1 MKKQFLIGL
10 MTSIFISSIYAQD
23 IPTRFGKLTIND
35 ENILLYKNK
44 SFNPEIQG
52 NSSLS
57 HLGTYALGTK
67 DIVLIQDN
75 GGTGCPA
82 LLYLI
87 TLSESKVKASQPF
100 GTCSD
105 LIKVKATD
113 KNVLVTMTGFQGPFE
128 SEKAQEKAAREKH
141 LYSFNGEKIKHSQ
154 IKGK

>member
-1 MKKQFLIGL
+1 MKKQFLMGV
-10 MTSIFISSIYAQD
+10 MTSVLISSIYAQD

-35 ENILLYKNK
+35 ENMLLYKNTL
-44 SFNPEIQG
+44 FNPEIQG
-52 NSSLS
+52 NNSLS

-75 GGTGCPA
+75 GGAGCPA
-82 LLYLI
+82 LFYFI
-87 TLSESKVKASQPF
+87 TLSASKIKASQSF

-128 SEKAQEKAAREKH
+128 SEKAQEKAAKEKH
-141 LYSFNGEKIKHSQ
+141 LYSFDGEKIKHSQ